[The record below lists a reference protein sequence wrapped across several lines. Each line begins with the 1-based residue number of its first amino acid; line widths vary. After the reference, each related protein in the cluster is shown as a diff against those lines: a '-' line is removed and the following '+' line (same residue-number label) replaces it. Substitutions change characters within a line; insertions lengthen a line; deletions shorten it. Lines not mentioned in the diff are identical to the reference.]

1 MLQPPSSA
9 RNQDTTVSPTVL
21 SFRPL
26 QSNDQD
32 KLWHWLHVAL
42 WDPPPAGL
50 RPIEVLQMPG
60 VRIYA
65 EDWGRLSDVGVVAQV
80 NGIDAGACWVR
91 LLPMGVGLAF
101 IDESTPQ
108 LGIALE
114 PQFQR
119 KGYGQALML
128 NALAAA
134 REAGFSK
141 VSLTVHPA
149 NPAQTMY
156 ERCGFKKVGMR
167 NGFHLMVAGGV

>member
-1 MLQPPSSA
+1 
-9 RNQDTTVSPTVL
+9 VL

-50 RPIEVLQMPG
+50 RPIEVLQLPG
-60 VRIYA
+60 VRVYA

-91 LLPMGVGLAF
+91 LLPMGVGLASV
-101 IDESTPQ
+101 DEFTPQ

-119 KGYGQALML
+119 KGYGQA
-128 NALAAA
+128 AHAE
-134 REAGFSK
+134 RAG
-141 VSLTVHPA
+141 
-149 NPAQTMY
+149 
-156 ERCGFKKVGMR
+156 RCP
-167 NGFHLMVAGGV
+167 

>member
-1 MLQPPSSA
+1 
-9 RNQDTTVSPTVL
+9 
-21 SFRPL
+21 
-26 QSNDQD
+26 
-32 KLWHWLHVAL
+32 
-42 WDPPPAGL
+42 
-50 RPIEVLQMPG
+50 
-60 VRIYA
+60 
-65 EDWGRLSDVGVVAQV
+65 
-80 NGIDAGACWVR
+80 VR

-114 PQFQR
+114 PQFQS
-119 KGYGQALML
+119 KGYGQALVL
-128 NALAAA
+128 NVLAAA

-167 NGFHLMVAGGV
+167 NGFHLMVAEVV